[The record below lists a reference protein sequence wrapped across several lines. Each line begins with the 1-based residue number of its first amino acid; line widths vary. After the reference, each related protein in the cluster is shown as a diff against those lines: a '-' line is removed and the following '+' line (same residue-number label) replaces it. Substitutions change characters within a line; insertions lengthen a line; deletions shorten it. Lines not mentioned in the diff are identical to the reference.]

1 MIPQKESDSRREHS
15 LGGDE
20 GDRRKRDRDEGS
32 GKEERSGARVESNND
47 EMKKDFHGQ
56 GDRDS
61 RFSGPGARTD
71 RGMDI
76 GDRGQGFD
84 RAGPDRGPDR
94 GNQNGG
100 GGDRG
105 SDRGNYP
112 SHLQRAPLLP
122 FRGGGGRGGGGP
134 FNDR

>member
-1 MIPQKESDSRREHS
+1 M
-15 LGGDE
+15 GGDE

-32 GKEERSGARVESNND
+32 GGKDGKEERSSTRVESNND
-47 EMKKDFHGQ
+47 EMKKEFHADR
-56 GDRDS
+56 DRDS
-61 RFSGPGARTD
+61 RFSGPGARSD

-76 GDRGQGFD
+76 GDRGLGFD
-84 RAGPDRGPDR
+84 RGGPDR

-112 SHLQRAPLLP
+112 SHLQRAQPLP